1 MKNWSNYQ
9 SKTYNDDVCNLL
21 VEFLDT
27 YSVTDAIDL
36 GCGSGNES
44 VYMIKNGIKV
54 LSVDRQLNEKYI
66 LDRLTDEEKQQTSFM
81 ECSFEDI
88 VLPKTDLVTAF
99 LVSHFV
105 VQKNLIYYGR
115 KFMIQLEKMVFLSD
129 NYLAI
134 EMLGTM

>member
-66 LDRLTDEEKQQTSFM
+66 LDRKVE
-81 ECSFEDI
+81 
-88 VLPKTDLVTAF
+88 
-99 LVSHFV
+99 
-105 VQKNLIYYGR
+105 
-115 KFMIQLEKMVFLSD
+115 LSR
-129 NYLAI
+129 LKSI
-134 EMLGTM
+134 

>member
-27 YSVTDAIDL
+27 YSVTDAIYL

-54 LSVDRQLNEKYI
+54 LSVDR
-66 LDRLTDEEKQQTSFM
+66 
-81 ECSFEDI
+81 
-88 VLPKTDLVTAF
+88 
-99 LVSHFV
+99 
-105 VQKNLIYYGR
+105 
-115 KFMIQLEKMVFLSD
+115 
-129 NYLAI
+129 
-134 EMLGTM
+134 